1 MRVAGAAG
9 RAFAV
14 VARRLARPTPAGHE
28 VVVRVVGAGASH
40 ADVHIQDEPL
50 DVALP
55 VVLGHEI
62 AWVAGRYGPRHSA
75 DQRRLGGPALAEE
88 RTTDTHL
95 RGAGAGPPGSG
106 IEPVPVM

>member
-1 MRVAGAAG
+1 VRVAGAAG

-75 DQRRLGGPALAEE
+75 DQRRLGGPAWPRRE
-88 RTTDTHL
+88 RPIPTSAVPVQD
-95 RGAGAGPPGSG
+95 RQGPGSS
-106 IEPVPVM
+106 PFR